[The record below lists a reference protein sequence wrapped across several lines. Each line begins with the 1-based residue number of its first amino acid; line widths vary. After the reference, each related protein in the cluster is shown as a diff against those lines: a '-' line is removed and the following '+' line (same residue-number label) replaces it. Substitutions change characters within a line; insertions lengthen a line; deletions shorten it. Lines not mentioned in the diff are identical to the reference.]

1 MGTKEVIRTLKNN
14 LNAAIGRKQA
24 LMDLIENND
33 IGRLQSK
40 MTYNGG
46 RVSEALKQ
54 YDPRRHKVMY
64 RPDKIRKG
72 KDPKIVNKLSIPYQ
86 KEINKQATAFL
97 FGSPIQFSNNSEK
110 GKADKAFEFFQQI
123 LKDTRFDSNIRTCK
137 TIAGAET
144 ECAKLY
150 HLYLDDKDNVQVIV
164 KILAQSMGDKI
175 YTRFDDFGRM
185 VMFGRGYKITD
196 MEGQDENH
204 FDVYT
209 SETIYRAVQKALG
222 WEVTTETNFI
232 GKIPVLYYSQ
242 DTEWGDV
249 QTLIE
254 RRESILSKSADTIDY
269 HASPKLVAEGDIKG
283 LPDPDDPGEVFVL
296 NSQGKVSYLTYD
308 SAPESRLQE
317 CRDLERFIYSM
328 TGTADISFDSI
339 KDMSI
344 PSGVAWEYVFMSP
357 LIKARNHQDKY
368 GELIDREINVIKA
381 IMGVMRPELVASGEL
396 DALDI
401 SFTFSTP
408 MPNDLISTLDEIQK
422 AIDTGTMSRETA
434 VGLNPMIKD
443 PKEELIRLQKEET
456 ERQLNQDV
464 EPEFNGF

>member
-1 MGTKEVIRTLKNN
+1 ME
-14 LNAAIGRKQA
+14 
-24 LMDLIENND
+24 LIENSD

-40 MTYNGG
+40 MTFNGA
-46 RVSEALKQ
+46 RVGDALKQ
-54 YDPRRHKVMY
+54 YDPNRHNVIY

-72 KDPKIVNKLSIPYQ
+72 KDPKIVNKLPIPYQ

-137 TIAGAET
+137 TIAGSET

-150 HLYLDDKDNVQVIV
+150 HLYIDEKGEIQVLV
-164 KILAQSMGDKI
+164 KILAQSFGDKI

-185 VMFGRGYKITD
+185 MMFGRGYTITGLD
-196 MEGQDENH
+196 GKDEIH
-204 FDVYT
+204 FDIYT
-209 SETIYRAVQKALG
+209 SDYIYRATQKALG

-242 DTEWGDV
+242 ETEWNDV
-249 QTLIE
+249 QRLIE
-254 RRESILSKSADTIDY
+254 RREDILCKSADSNDY
-269 HASPKLVAEGDIKG
+269 HTGPKLVAEGKVEG
-283 LPDPDDPGEVFVL
+283 LPDPDDPGEVIVL
-296 NSQGKVSYLTYD
+296 KSEGKVSYLTYD

-317 CRDLERFIYSM
+317 CKDLERFIYSM

-381 IMGVMRPELVASGEL
+381 IMGVIRPELVSTGEM
-396 DALDI
+396 DVLDI
-401 SFTFSTP
+401 SFSFSTP
-408 MPNDLISTLDEIQK
+408 MPNDLIGTLDEIQK

-443 PKEELIRLQKEET
+443 PKEELVRLQKEDA
-456 ERQLNQDV
+456 ERQLNNEID
-464 EPEFNGF
+464 PDFDGI